1 MHLEGCGLPA
11 MGIHE
16 GQFLSKSATTIFAFE
31 TPRQEMQKGLFTP
44 HIQMPDALLDELS
57 LKASRSVYTRQPP
70 RGEHTKNAGLHVL
83 LRDELHTFLPP
94 WSQCSTIWS
103 GSIRNFF
110 KLFLADPFHGLRSV
124 LYKECHIYGS
134 SSMGNPP
141 RNFSHVHLHQ
151 SGGNV
156 PQKVNRQPVFTLI
169 RDEPICLSST

>member
-83 LRDELHTFLPP
+83 LRDELHTFFYHH
-94 WSQCSTIWS
+94 
-103 GSIRNFF
+103 GRNVQQFGQ
-110 KLFLADPFHGLRSV
+110 GLSATS
-124 LYKECHIYGS
+124 LNS
-134 SSMGNPP
+134 
-141 RNFSHVHLHQ
+141 FW
-151 SGGNV
+151 
-156 PQKVNRQPVFTLI
+156 LI
-169 RDEPICLSST
+169 RFTAFAASFTKNVIYTAVVSWEILQGIFPMFTYTNQEKMSRKK